1 MHVPVGCTSFM
12 CQVWDWIWS
21 FICWPLIHV
30 SPTCEE
36 LFPQKD
42 NVILF
47 ISWMFKVWLYL
58 DPPNFK
64 TKSYSTFYLAL
75 IILLPHIRW
84 DPTMKDWWHF
94 VVTQAKRNRR
104 TVHWNSSLQQSGSRK
119 VIHSLLY
126 QHLHS
131 QVLNFTLP
139 KGVPSL
145 IKRF

>member
-1 MHVPVGCTSFM
+1 MCLWDAQVSCARCETGSDHLFADHLYMYLQPVRNCFLKRTM
-12 CQVWDWIWS
+12 
-21 FICWPLIHV
+21 
-30 SPTCEE
+30 
-36 LFPQKD
+36 
-42 NVILF
+42 LF

-58 DPPNFK
+58 DPPNFES
-64 TKSYSTFYLAL
+64 KSYSTFYLAL